1 MKNKKIALTAL
12 VITLLTISSK
22 FIGFFRDVLM
32 AAKYGTGIDS
42 DAFIM
47 GQSIVFV
54 VSMIVITSLTV
65 AFIPML
71 SDYKAN
77 KTEKENRSFINNV
90 YTVTILL
97 TGILGLLTF
106 FFADIVVGFFAPGF
120 SLEAKLLTKNV
131 LLIMLP
137 TIVIAAVVLLNNSFL
152 QSKGKFY
159 VPALIGYPS
168 NGALIFALVFM
179 TSSFGIIGLS
189 VAFTIGV
196 ILQLIFQQYA
206 LKKADFKYAVE
217 LDFKNEGMR
226 NLMILVV
233 PTIIGS
239 GVNMINTTVDRMV
252 GSTLGAGSV
261 AALNFS
267 NKLSLFILGIV
278 AASVTTV
285 FYTAMSNHSA
295 SGNKEDF
302 NQLLKGTVNT
312 LSLLILPSSV
322 GFIVLRDP
330 IVSFVFARGAFDQ
343 NAVAM
348 TSSCLMFFSVGLI
361 GFALRDVLARSFYAI
376 QDTVSPM
383 INGIICVIINIILNL
398 ILSKYLGV
406 GGLALATSISGL
418 VGTVLLMILLHKKIG
433 DFGIKDIITSFVKI
447 LFASILMGVAV
458 YFSYEFLVTLSK
470 SLIVNLFASVLVGVL
485 VYGVCV
491 YFLRVREF
499 NQLLKYGYGKIM
511 RKKAA

>member
-1 MKNKKIALTAL
+1 MKNKRIVLTAL
-12 VITLLTISSK
+12 IITLLTISSK
-22 FIGFFRDVLM
+22 LMGFLRDVLM
-32 AAKYGTGIDS
+32 ASNYGTSINS

-47 GQSIVFV
+47 AQSIIGI
-54 VSMIVITSLTV
+54 VSMLVIASLTV
-65 AFIPML
+65 ALIPML

-77 KTEKENRSFINNV
+77 KTENENKSFINNV
-90 YTVTILL
+90 YTLTIVVTS
-97 TGILGLLTF
+97 ILGIFTF
-106 FFADIVVGFFAPGF
+106 LFADIVVGFFAPGF
-120 SLEAKLLTKNV
+120 SGEAKLLTKNI

-137 TIVIAAVVLLNNSFL
+137 TVVIAAMVLLNNSYL
-152 QSKGKFY
+152 QTRGRFY
-159 VPALIGYPS
+159 VPTLIGYPS

-189 VAFTIGV
+189 IAFTVGV
-196 ILQLIFQQYA
+196 VLQLIFQQYA
-206 LKKADFKYAVE
+206 LKKSDFKYAVE

-239 GVNMINTTVDRMV
+239 GVNIINTTVDRMV
-252 GSTLGAGSV
+252 GSTLATGSV

-285 FYTAMSNHSA
+285 FYTSMSNHSA
-295 SGNKEDF
+295 NGNKEDF
-302 NQLLKGTVNT
+302 NKLLKGTINT
-312 LSLLILPSSV
+312 LNLLILPCSI

-330 IVSFVFARGAFDQ
+330 IVNFVFARGAFDQ

-383 INGIICVIINIILNL
+383 INGIICVVINIVLNL

-433 DFGIKDIITSFVKI
+433 DFGLKDIITSFLKI

-470 SLIVNLFASVLVGVL
+470 SLIANLFASVLVGVL

-511 RKKAA
+511 RKKVA